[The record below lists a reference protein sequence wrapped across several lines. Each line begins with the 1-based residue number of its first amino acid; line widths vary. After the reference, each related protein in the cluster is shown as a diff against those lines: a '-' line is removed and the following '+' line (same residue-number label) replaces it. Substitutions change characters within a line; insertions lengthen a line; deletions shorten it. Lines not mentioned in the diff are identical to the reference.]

1 MPVSWEI
8 RSSILIVTLVGEC
21 GVDITKA
28 FDEAMADPRFR
39 AGTSLLLDVRRSADN
54 PSSEEFR
61 RRTELLA
68 RRTARGLAT
77 RVAILIGPK
86 PHQYG
91 LARMASVHSETNGIE
106 LEIFTEMD
114 EALEWLE
121 RAGES
126 AATVQ

>member
-21 GVDITKA
+21 GIEITKA

-54 PSSEEFR
+54 PSSDEFR
-61 RRTELLA
+61 RRIELLA
-68 RRTARGLAT
+68 RRTAKGLAS
-77 RVAILIGPK
+77 RIAIVIGPK
-86 PHQYG
+86 PHHYG
-91 LARMASVHSETNGIE
+91 LARMASVHSETKGIE
-106 LEIFTEMD
+106 LEIFTEMK